1 MLTHGNCT
9 PPQGVLFCG
18 VPLVFACFFHSAI
31 SDGGGGDRKALFHM
45 VRRIGVDGNVSWVS
59 FPSNAGLGI
68 VACTSGST
76 EMITDDPLIDHDM
89 N

>member
-1 MLTHGNCT
+1 
-9 PPQGVLFCG
+9 
-18 VPLVFACFFHSAI
+18 
-31 SDGGGGDRKALFHM
+31 M
-45 VRRIGVDGNVSWVS
+45 VQRIGVDGNVSWVS
-59 FPSNAGLGI
+59 FPSSSGLGI